1 MIHPAK
7 YSVRV
12 LVGGQLCDLALAG
25 AVEEFLQGRGAFKR
39 TLAQPGS
46 SLAQCLSAAPLSSG
60 MQLLGLELQQPT
72 LEQKERAWLFSDG
85 RGRFALSQ
93 GKN

>member
-1 MIHPAK
+1 MTWRWPVPWK
-7 YSVRV
+7 SSCR
-12 LVGGQLCDLALAG
+12 VGGLLKGLW
-25 AVEEFLQGRGAFKR
+25 LSRGALWPSAF
-39 TLAQPGS
+39 QPPPF
-46 SLAQCLSAAPLSSG
+46 LSG